1 MRLVKIKAI
10 VFDLDSTLIET
21 SVDFPK
27 MKRNMIKEL
36 EKNGHPKDNLS
47 PTEQTTVQI
56 LEEAEKYWDKI
67 DKPEEEREKI
77 HEKMDFFMNQGEI
90 ESIKNLE
97 EIPGAAE
104 AIKEIKEMGYKLA
117 ILTRG
122 HHEYAVEALEK
133 IGVKDEFDLILG
145 RGETPKPK
153 PYPEALLYTAERLG
167 VDISET
173 VMVGDHQI
181 DSDSATS
188 SGCDFIGV
196 ATGRRGLRSWAN
208 EMPPPVLL
216 DSVKELPEYL
226 KTLQRV

>member
-1 MRLVKIKAI
+1 VKIKAI

-27 MKRNMIKEL
+27 MKRNMINEL
-36 EKNGHPKDNLS
+36 EKNGYPRDKLS
-47 PTEQTTVQI
+47 PTNQTTVQI
-56 LEEAEKYWDKI
+56 LEEVEKYWDKTE
-67 DKPEEEREKI
+67 KPEEEREKI
-77 HEKMDFFMNQGEI
+77 LEKMDFFMNQGEL
-90 ESIKNLE
+90 ESIKNLK
-97 EIPGAAE
+97 EIPGAAW
-104 AIKEIKEMGYKLA
+104 AIKKLKEMGYKLA

-122 HHEYAVEALEK
+122 HNEYAVEALEK
-133 IGVKDEFDLILG
+133 VGVKDHFDLILG

-181 DSDSATS
+181 DSDSASS

-196 ATGRRGLRSWAN
+196 ATGRRGLRSWTN